1 MPADAVEAAGPDAV
15 NGSELLDELQRRSA
29 AYKNGEM
36 TARPTAEVDRRFTPR
51 ADGREGQVNLRIL
64 AAAETETV
72 QARDCLEGK
81 VTGLTS
87 RFLDDLAETF
97 SAIGEQQLR
106 FQRLETLPADQPYRR
121 ALLAV
126 FPSAVVFEIL
136 TDGIVVVAVC
146 HTSREPNY
154 WLARRKT

>member
-1 MPADAVEAAGPDAV
+1 M
-15 NGSELLDELQRRSA
+15 
-29 AYKNGEM
+29 
-36 TARPTAEVDRRFTPR
+36 
-51 ADGREGQVNLRIL
+51 NLRIL

-72 QARDCLEGK
+72 QVRDCLEGK

-126 FPSAVVFEIL
+126 FRYP
-136 TDGIVVVAVC
+136 
-146 HTSREPNY
+146 
-154 WLARRKT
+154 LARTVEKAAV